1 MRGGETEMD
10 MRATGGEKDSVS
22 GEAEEGAEAT
32 AGEVICISFTP
43 SREYR
48 EHVNRRYINER
59 SYGATAGDSFWLG
72 LAGGD
77 VVDPFARY
85 RDDEL
90 QPMDNPFWRARIEKA
105 KADSARFSRE
115 YAAKQIE
122 WSVSE
127 VQDLLSIARG
137 FDE

>member
-1 MRGGETEMD
+1 MSD
-10 MRATGGEKDSVS
+10 
-22 GEAEEGAEAT
+22 
-32 AGEVICISFTP
+32 VICISFTP

-48 EHVNRRYINER
+48 EHINRRYINER

-77 VVDPFARY
+77 IVDPFARY
-85 RDDEL
+85 RDDERESIT
-90 QPMDNPFWRARIEKA
+90 NPFWRARIEKA
-105 KADSARFSRE
+105 KADSDRHRRE
-115 YAAKQIE
+115 IASASIE

>member
-1 MRGGETEMD
+1 
-10 MRATGGEKDSVS
+10 
-22 GEAEEGAEAT
+22 
-32 AGEVICISFTP
+32 VICISFIP

-90 QPMDNPFWRARIEKA
+90 EPITNPFWRARIEKHRRLKAADDA
-105 KADSARFSRE
+105 KWRVRDM
-115 YAAKQIE
+115 AAALQP
-122 WSVSE
+122 SVVKAFLKALNNGES
-127 VQDLLSIARG
+127 
-137 FDE
+137 